1 MVRNASHPADCSAIW
16 PHLRLVWKGKNRT
29 FTINGRFLHHKIT
42 LRGVIYMTTKQTCHI
57 SAISKNCMRLVT
69 SQRAITFCK
78 IFFHYSLTNFTFTAW
93 PFPTERSSK
102 SKDFFSKIYPQFSPI
117 SRWWYLEIFTNQKM
131 FLFFSKIKLFP

>member
-1 MVRNASHPADCSAIW
+1 
-16 PHLRLVWKGKNRT
+16 
-29 FTINGRFLHHKIT
+29 
-42 LRGVIYMTTKQTCHI
+42 MTTKQTCHI

-102 SKDFFSKIYPQFSPI
+102 SKDFFSKIYSQLVCVLWQYRLWSFQG
-117 SRWWYLEIFTNQKM
+117 RETKLEG
-131 FLFFSKIKLFP
+131 FLAKYQLYC

>member
-1 MVRNASHPADCSAIW
+1 MVQNASHPADCSAIW

-29 FTINGRFLHHKIT
+29 FTINGSFLRHKIT

-78 IFFHYSLTNFTFTAW
+78 IFFHYSLTNFTFTGW

-102 SKDFFSKIYPQFSPI
+102 SKYFYFQKFTHNLSVYMNFIWCLNSTKFNSK
-117 SRWWYLEIFTNQKM
+117 R
-131 FLFFSKIKLFP
+131 

>member
-1 MVRNASHPADCSAIW
+1 
-16 PHLRLVWKGKNRT
+16 
-29 FTINGRFLHHKIT
+29 
-42 LRGVIYMTTKQTCHI
+42 MTTKQTCHI

-102 SKDFFSKIYPQFSPI
+102 SKDFFFQKVTHSLALFLGDDIWK
-117 SRWWYLEIFTNQKM
+117 YLQTRKYFC
-131 FLFFSKIKLFP
+131 FFP